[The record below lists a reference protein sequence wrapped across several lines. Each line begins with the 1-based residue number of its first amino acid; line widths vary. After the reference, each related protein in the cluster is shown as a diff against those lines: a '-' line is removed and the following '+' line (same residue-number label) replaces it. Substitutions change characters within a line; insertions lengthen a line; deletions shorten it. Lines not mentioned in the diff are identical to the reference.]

1 MWLYRCWR
9 YIRIVQSAFDLL
21 LFHMNSQGTR
31 ILRGCRMSYCRE
43 FSESAP
49 WHVKHD
55 ETAAEKVT
63 HPQYV

>member
-31 ILRGCRMSYCRE
+31 ILQVAECHIAGSL
-43 FSESAP
+43 
-49 WHVKHD
+49 VK
-55 ETAAEKVT
+55 AL
-63 HPQYV
+63 PGM